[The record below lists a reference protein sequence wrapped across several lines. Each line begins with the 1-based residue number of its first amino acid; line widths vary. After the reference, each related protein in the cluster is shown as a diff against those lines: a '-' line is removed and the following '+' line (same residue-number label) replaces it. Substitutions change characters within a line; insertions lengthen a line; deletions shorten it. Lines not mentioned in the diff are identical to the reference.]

1 MLVGI
6 DVLKRGRNSPARRRL
21 QDAKVALLTHAPAV
35 DDEGKSTR
43 EVLRRLGID
52 VQVIFSPEHGLDGIA
67 QAEEP
72 VEKDDADVGEIK
84 LVSLYGTNKESL
96 TPKPEDLEGI
106 DVLLIDLVDVGS
118 RYYTYVWTA
127 LIAARAAADAGVHT
141 MVLDRPN
148 PLSGNPERLEGRPQD
163 DHLRSFVGL
172 ESVPIRHS
180 MTVGELLLSFFNQE
194 DRTLGRDGALS
205 VVATEGW
212 ERLRFAD
219 AHGRPFVPPSPNMPT
234 LQTAMVYP
242 GGCLL
247 EGTNLSEGRGTTTPF
262 QLIGAPYL
270 SAEALASAMSNTPG
284 AWVRPARFKPSFDK
298 HQGQVCSGISLH
310 VSDPHT
316 FRPVETYLRLIA
328 EAQRLAPDDFKFLD
342 RVYEFETEHP
352 AFDLLTGTSQ
362 AREMISSGASIRELT
377 DLICTVDDEWEIRVD
392 AAEELVEESKA

>member
-310 VSDPHT
+310 VSDPHS

-328 EAQRLAPDDFKFLD
+328 EAQRLAPDNFKFLD